1 MIFTDSQVNK
11 LVLNR
16 NPVCK
21 SIINPEST
29 HRVISQKYSARQ
41 GLIINFYSTA
51 KKKK

>member
-16 NPVCK
+16 NPVYK

-29 HRVISQKYSARQ
+29 HRVISQNYSARQ
-41 GLIINFYSTA
+41 GLIINFIQQQR
-51 KKKK
+51 KK